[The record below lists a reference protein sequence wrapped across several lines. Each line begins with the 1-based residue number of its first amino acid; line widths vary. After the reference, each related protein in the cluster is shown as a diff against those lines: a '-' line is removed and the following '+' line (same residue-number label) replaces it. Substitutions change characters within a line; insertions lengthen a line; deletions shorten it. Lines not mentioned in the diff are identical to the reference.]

1 MAEGKKIK
9 YEDLFDP
16 KLEDQV
22 KKLEATFTSLKD
34 SLKEFATVAGKEIK
48 MSGMKTPEDMQKLA
62 KGINDVEQAE
72 KALKVVTDEELKAQ
86 LALKEAQRERTA
98 TLKAQVKAE
107 KEAEGS
113 VAQLRAKLS
122 SVTLEWAK
130 LSKEERE
137 NTKAGKD
144 LVKSKKQLTEE
155 LKKLE
160 AATGD
165 HRRNVGNYTDAIK
178 GLPGPIGDATN
189 SAIAMGEALWALV
202 ANPIGAVIAAIAA
215 AGYVLYQSFTF
226 TDTGA
231 NKLKGTLMGLKDAYD
246 NIKFAIG
253 EFLTNN
259 EKLASGFK
267 ALLGAAN
274 PLIAATLY
282 LFEKPIEN
290 AQKYVDAIDEVEDR
304 ETAYISAAAENRNK
318 IARLEFTAA
327 NPAELKQKRIQALQ
341 DAINLQNE
349 EAKKAV
355 EFAQKKYDAEVNR
368 IASNL
373 TIKAD
378 EVKRIVALNDVQQ
391 MEEAKKNKAIRD
403 LMEFAGGERLK
414 TLEELNAAIIDADT
428 KKFEEEKG
436 NMKKMEKLLMD
447 LDKVDEERRKK
458 AEEKR
463 KKEEEAKLKQIA
475 DEEKRKADLKAFYN
489 KSIQDQVFALE
500 TEQMDL
506 ENKQGELSF
515 QQKIDFENRK
525 YAWMIQKA
533 DLTYDE
539 LERLRVEHE
548 KRLKEIMG
556 GEGDGG
562 AEFQN
567 AMKEWEDWKKVEQQK
582 REDQIKEIEQ
592 TASQIYDA
600 IKKGL
605 EDRAKLQQEHDQ
617 KAIDQQKNMVDRQ
630 AKLAAEGRE
639 NALADAE
646 AQLAKAERKKLD
658 DAKKAQRQQESLELA
673 KVFLNLVAEYSKD
686 NPNNATAKALA
697 MTLIAKGISK
707 SIAGAF
713 ATGVEG
719 LEGEGT
725 ETSDSNIAL
734 LSKGESVITARG
746 TRNNP
751 GLATAMNKGLVDE
764 YFQQVYLPQF
774 SASNRLDIP
783 KGEQVNNALLSV
795 LNHKLSAL
803 ETAIKDKPVSTTKLN
818 GLGEWTEEVQSNNI
832 RIITHHRKGRNR
844 F

>member
-122 SVTLEWAK
+122 LATLEWAK

-137 NTKAGKD
+137 NTKAGQD

-165 HRRNVGNYTDAIK
+165 HRRNVGNYTEALK
-178 GLPGPIGDATN
+178 GIPGPIGAVVN
-189 SAIAMGEALWALV
+189 SAISMGKELWALAMNPV
-202 ANPIGAVIAAIAA
+202 AITITAIVGA
-215 AGYVLYQSFTF
+215 LYLLYEAFTF
-226 TDTGA
+226 TDTGSNKMKA
-231 NKLKGTLMGLKDAYD
+231 MMTNLSDGFDKLKFKLGSMLTGEGSFQGVIDAL
-246 NIKFAIG
+246 G
-253 EFLTNN
+253 QMTT
-259 EKLASGFK
+259 GFNSS
-267 ALLGAAN
+267 ATAAQVYIN
-274 PLIAATLY
+274 VL
-282 LFEKPIEN
+282 
-290 AQKYVDAIDEVEDR
+290 DDVEDR
-304 ETAYISAAAENRNK
+304 ETAYISKSAENRNK
-318 IARLEFTAA
+318 IAKLEFIASD
-327 NPAELKQKRIQALQ
+327 PSELKARRIQALD
-341 DAINLQNE
+341 DAIKLQEE

-355 EFAQKKYDAEVNR
+355 EFAQKKYDAEVFR
-368 IASNL
+368 IATTLN
-373 TIKAD
+373 IKGD
-378 EVKRIVALNDVQQ
+378 EIKRIVSLDDVQQ
-391 MEEAKKNKAIRD
+391 MNEAKKNKAIRD
-403 LMEFAGGERLK
+403 LMEFDKGERLK
-414 TLEELNAAIIDADT
+414 LLEELNKGVIDADT
-428 KKFEEEKG
+428 KQYEETKA
-436 NMKKMEKLLMD
+436 NNKKKEKLLMD
-447 LDKVDEERRKK
+447 LDKIEEDRRKK

-463 KKEEEAKLKQIA
+463 RKEEEAKLKQIA

-533 DLTYDE
+533 DPIYDE

-605 EDRAKLQQEHDQ
+605 EDRAKLQQDYDQ

-630 AKLAAEGRE
+630 AKLASEGRE

-713 ATGVEG
+713 ATGVEN
-719 LEGEGT
+719 LDGEGT
-725 ETSDSNIAL
+725 ETSDSNVAL

-783 KGEQVNNALLSV
+783 KGEQVNNALFSV
-795 LNHKLSAL
+795 LNHKLTAL
-803 ETAIKDKPVSTTKLN
+803 ETAIKEKPVSTTKLN

>member
-1 MAEGKKIK
+1 
-9 YEDLFDP
+9 
-16 KLEDQV
+16 
-22 KKLEATFTSLKD
+22 
-34 SLKEFATVAGKEIK
+34 
-48 MSGMKTPEDMQKLA
+48 
-62 KGINDVEQAE
+62 
-72 KALKVVTDEELKAQ
+72 
-86 LALKEAQRERTA
+86 
-98 TLKAQVKAE
+98 
-107 KEAEGS
+107 
-113 VAQLRAKLS
+113 
-122 SVTLEWAK
+122 LEWAK

-137 NTKAGKD
+137 NTKAGQN

-160 AATGD
+160 SATGD
-165 HRRNVGNYTDAIK
+165 HRRNVGNYTEALK
-178 GLPGPIGDATN
+178 GLPGAFGG
-189 SAIAMGEALWALV
+189 AINGAIDMGKQLWAL
-202 ANPIGAVIAAIAA
+202 AMNPITLTITLLVGAVYGLFKAFTSTDEGGKKLDKLLNMISATFDVLRQRVAQFADGLMDIFSGNFAEAGKKMSESFQGISDQINNAVEASNKYTEALDAIEDKETSYISKRAENARKISELEFIASDPSQLKGRRIKALEDAIALGQEELKFNKKQA
-215 AGYVLYQSFTF
+215 EDKYNIELDKASARLGVKRDELKAFIEADADASEQILKNNASIAKARNMMNNDGQEALEHFYSAVVKADQDYFERFKGDNKKLE
-226 TDTGA
+226 
-231 NKLKGTLMGLKDAYD
+231 KLKDDIA
-246 NIKFAIG
+246 
-253 EFLTNN
+253 
-259 EKLASGFK
+259 K
-267 ALLGAAN
+267 A
-274 PLIAATLY
+274 
-282 LFEKPIEN
+282 
-290 AQKYVDAIDEVEDR
+290 
-304 ETAYISAAAENRNK
+304 
-318 IARLEFTAA
+318 
-327 NPAELKQKRIQALQ
+327 
-341 DAINLQNE
+341 
-349 EAKKAV
+349 
-355 EFAQKKYDAEVNR
+355 DAER
-368 IASNL
+368 
-373 TIKAD
+373 
-378 EVKRIVALNDVQQ
+378 E
-391 MEEAKKNKAIRD
+391 KKQA
-403 LMEFAGGERLK
+403 
-414 TLEELNAAIIDADT
+414 
-428 KKFEEEKG
+428 
-436 NMKKMEKLLMD
+436 
-447 LDKVDEERRKK
+447 EERVKK
-458 AEEKR
+458 V
-463 KKEEEAKLKQIA
+463 KEEEQ
-475 DEEKRKADLKAFYN
+475 RKADLKAFYN

-515 QQKIDFENRK
+515 QQKIDFENKK

-630 AKLAAEGRE
+630 AKLASEGRE

-719 LEGEGT
+719 LDGEGT

-746 TRNNP
+746 TKANP
-751 GLATAMNKGLVDE
+751 GLATAMNKGMVDE
-764 YFQQVYLPQF
+764 YFKEVYLPQF